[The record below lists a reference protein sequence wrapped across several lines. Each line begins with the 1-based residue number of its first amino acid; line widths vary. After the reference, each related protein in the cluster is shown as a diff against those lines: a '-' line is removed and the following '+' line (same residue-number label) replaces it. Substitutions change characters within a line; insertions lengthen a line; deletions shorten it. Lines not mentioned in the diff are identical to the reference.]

1 MEKVSSIVFQKENYP
16 EVVRIANELAEL
28 QNRRPHDAM
37 KIFIERE
44 GQKEIHRL
52 KAEKGT

>member
-52 KAEKGT
+52 KAEKGL